1 MKNNV
6 LIIGLMVAVIQT
18 SVKAESIKFE
28 DYPVQNTQG
37 VFAKNIIL
45 KGKNQ
50 KYRTLLTELSKQ
62 EINFAGHYVLDS
74 FGCGGGCQVL
84 ATYNAK
90 TGYGFLHPQ
99 NFSDCYSQTHGFIS
113 RDYEFQNN
121 SRLLVVTGSRS
132 SKPYQCEK
140 VYYFVHENSFKE
152 IAQHWIY
159 KSN

>member
-6 LIIGLMVAVIQT
+6 IIMGLMIAVIQT
-18 SVKAESIKFE
+18 SAKAESIKFE
-28 DYPVQNTQG
+28 DYSVQNTQG
-37 VFAKNIIL
+37 VLAKRITL

-50 KYRTLLTELSKQ
+50 KYKTLLSELSKQ

-74 FGCGGGCQVL
+74 FGCGGGCQAL
-84 ATYNAK
+84 AIYNAK

-113 RDYEFQNN
+113 RDYEFRNN
-121 SRLLVVTGSRS
+121 SRLLVVIGSRS

-140 VYYFVHENSFKE
+140 VYYIVHENSFKE